1 MGQDGGDEDS
11 GVVGGVAGVEDVG
24 GWSGGLGPDVGAV
37 ASGLRIISFESSFS
51 FLSRGQL
58 TISMGFIMGYDQRLL
73 VKNPTHRKVVFFARS
88 GSCVLISSAAW
99 SLLCCKLSVY
109 SETSR
114 VPTTEV
120 THIHMRHI
128 ILLSTQLFA
137 RGECVQ
143 DQVLQA
149 RDVVRRSGDINKLLR
164 LLLRGGHGSQVQQVL
179 PEIGD
184 AEDSIGALES
194 GFQ

>member
-37 ASGLRIISFESSFS
+37 ASGLRIVSFESSFS

-73 VKNPTHRKVVFFARS
+73 VKKPTHRKVVLFARS
-88 GSCVLISSAAW
+88 RNCALMSSAAW
-99 SLLCCKLSVY
+99 SLLCENSQKKN
-109 SETSR
+109 ESR
-114 VPTTEV
+114 ISTTKD

-128 ILLSTQLFA
+128 ILLSAQLFA
-137 RGECVQ
+137 R
-143 DQVLQA
+143 
-149 RDVVRRSGDINKLLR
+149 R
-164 LLLRGGHGSQVQQVL
+164 
-179 PEIGD
+179 
-184 AEDSIGALES
+184 
-194 GFQ
+194 